1 MGHLRAGDGIR
12 AKTAKGCSQRRAA
25 MAADVPARSED
36 RNTSLDSPAYPF
48 RRSGPGHAL
57 TILCV
62 GPSNA
67 STLVARQCGNA
78 RERADTFL
86 GNGVPDKRVIR
97 QILRRMLPRLR
108 GLGLAAALA
117 LAASTASAQVLVV
130 LSDTSTIY
138 REAADELQARLAP
151 LRGGHL
157 SVDRATVSELS
168 ASPER
173 TFEGYELIVTVGLAA
188 AQRML
193 AADGHEAARATLS
206 LLVPRRAFE
215 DLVKPDAGS
224 ARRQVSAIY
233 LDQPISRQ
241 LDLIALAMRAGTR
254 VGVLFGPTSVGL
266 ANELR
271 EAARVRGLT
280 VKRADVAQAGDL
292 YPALQKVL
300 RESDVLLA
308 LADPVALNASTIR
321 GILVTSYREG
331 VPVMGFSQAL
341 VDAGAVLAVY
351 STARQQGREGAEI
364 AARVLRG
371 ERLPPAGYPL
381 YFTVGVNFNA
391 ARGLGVAIDN
401 EATLAAELAMR
412 ESKAAESPNGPS
424 SRKRP

>member
-1 MGHLRAGDGIR
+1 
-12 AKTAKGCSQRRAA
+12 
-25 MAADVPARSED
+25 
-36 RNTSLDSPAYPF
+36 
-48 RRSGPGHAL
+48 
-57 TILCV
+57 
-62 GPSNA
+62 
-67 STLVARQCGNA
+67 
-78 RERADTFL
+78 
-86 GNGVPDKRVIR
+86 
-97 QILRRMLPRLR
+97 MLPRLR

-173 TFEGYELIVTVGLAA
+173 TFEGYELIVTVGLVA

-371 ERLPPAGYPL
+371 ERLPPPGYPL